1 MIPMTTK
8 VKAIGIA
15 LALLLTILLPTLAA
29 GNPDENIH
37 CTGTVC
43 DTWVRMGA
51 RGWEVA
57 VEEVI
62 SGPAPCSEITVVLH
76 ISPPFPWGQFDENI
90 VIGDRVDVYG
100 RYNHSECT
108 VYLNGDAE
116 YHILKIPKQVPALTP
131 LGLGAVVCVLASIA
145 MSEIVRRKRR

>member
-1 MIPMTTK
+1 VTAK

-15 LALLLTILLPTLAA
+15 LVLLLTILLPTLAA
-29 GNPDENIH
+29 GGPDENIH
-37 CTGTVC
+37 CTGTVR
-43 DTWVRMGA
+43 DTWTHPGA

-62 SGPAPCSEITVVLH
+62 SGPVPCSEITVTWRSTNPVT
-76 ISPPFPWGQFDENI
+76 SPWGQFDENI

-108 VYLNGDAE
+108 VFLNGDAE
-116 YHILKIPKQVPALTP
+116 YHILKIPKPAPALTP
-131 LGLGAVVCVLASIA
+131 LGLGALVGVLASVA
-145 MSEIVRRKRR
+145 MSTLIRRKRK